1 MLLCFT
7 DNAWKDY
14 EYWLAQDKKVLKRI
28 NFLIKDTRCS
38 PSASIG
44 KPEPLKENLPGYW
57 SRRITSEHRMVYTF
71 TQDRLTIVA
80 LRFHYS

>member
-14 EYWLAQDKKVLKRI
+14 EYWLAQDKKVLKRV
-28 NFLIKDTRCS
+28 NLLIKDTRRS
-38 PSASIG
+38 PSAGIG
-44 KPEPLKENLPGYW
+44 KPEPLKENLSGYW

-80 LRFHYS
+80 L